1 MVVVVLDWK
10 RLEAI
15 VVVIV
20 EWQLVKM
27 VGVVDA
33 IC

>member
-20 EWQLVKM
+20 EWQLLKM
-27 VGVVDA
+27 VGVIDA